1 MPITSTPP
9 AGGAH
14 GHGPAKPRTQD
25 DDTALDAFTAL
36 LLSAANLQDEA
47 AANDA
52 SIDAH
57 ATTAKPAG
65 DPAAEEAANVQPL
78 DAAALLGLPLAQ
90 LGNVAAG
97 TPPPATSRATDGVR
111 RTSVD
116 AGASSRLAAFA
127 TAKGGAT
134 PQVAAT
140 AALVARPEAG
150 SDAPAR
156 LPIAAAA
163 LDPDSGSDAARP
175 TGRWTLP
182 EGASTTATQDG
193 AAMVHEAST
202 PSISELAALAA
213 MDAREHAAPA
223 ASHADS
229 AKLAES
235 LAAPLS
241 ALHGVAAPA
250 GPAIH
255 VETISAP
262 AFAPGWQDE
271 AVAKLA
277 HIVLGRQDRAELK
290 LNPAE
295 LGPVSIRLDVQ
306 ADQASVNI
314 VASSPETRSAL
325 EQSLPQLRD
334 LLASQGITLAQASVH
349 DGGSQR
355 DPSRAFAAPASR
367 DARDPAPGSTGTAV
381 AVPVRRV
388 DRLVDLF
395 A

>member
-1 MPITSTPP
+1 M
-9 AGGAH
+9 
-14 GHGPAKPRTQD
+14 RD

-36 LLSAANLQDEA
+36 LLSAATLQDEA

-57 ATTAKPAG
+57 ATPGKPAG
-65 DPAAEEAANVQPL
+65 DAAAEDAADVQPL

-97 TPPPATSRATDGVR
+97 TVPPGAARATDTVR
-111 RTSVD
+111 RMSAD
-116 AGASSRLAAFA
+116 AGASSRLAALGS
-127 TAKGGAT
+127 AKGGAAA
-134 PQVAAT
+134 QVAAM
-140 AALVARPEAG
+140 AAPVPSPEAG
-150 SDAPAR
+150 SDAPTR
-156 LPIAAAA
+156 LPIDAATLGA
-163 LDPDSGSDAARP
+163 DSGSDAARP

-182 EGASTTATQDG
+182 AGASNTAARDG
-193 AAMVHEAST
+193 AAMVHEASA

-223 ASHADS
+223 ASHADGG
-229 AKLAES
+229 KLGES

-241 ALHGVAAPA
+241 ALHGAAAPVA
-250 GPAIH
+250 PAIH
-255 VETISAP
+255 VETINAP

-355 DPSRAFAAPASR
+355 DPSHAFAAPASR
-367 DARDPAPGSTGTAV
+367 DVREPVPGTTSTVA
-381 AVPVRRV
+381 AVPLRRV
-388 DRLVDLF
+388 HHLVDLF

>member
-1 MPITSTPP
+1 MPISSTPP
-9 AGGAH
+9 AGGTH
-14 GHGPAKPRTQD
+14 GHGPAKPPTQD
-25 DDTALDAFTAL
+25 DDAALDAFTAL

-47 AANDA
+47 AANDPT
-52 SIDAH
+52 IDAH
-57 ATTAKPAG
+57 ATPGKPAS
-65 DPAAEEAANVQPL
+65 DAAAEDAANVQAL
-78 DAAALLGLPLAQ
+78 DAAALLGLPFAQ
-90 LGNVAAG
+90 LGNLAAG
-97 TPPPATSRATDGVR
+97 TIPPGAGRPTDGVR
-111 RTSVD
+111 RTSGD
-116 AGASSRLAAFA
+116 AGVPSRLAALA
-127 TAKGGAT
+127 AAKGAAAPQVGAT
-134 PQVAAT
+134 T
-140 AALVARPEAG
+140 ALVPGPEAT
-150 SDAPAR
+150 SEASAR
-156 LPIAAAA
+156 LRTAAA
-163 LDPDSGSDAARP
+163 LGADSGSDAARP

-182 EGASTTATQDG
+182 AGAGATATHAD
-193 AAMVHEAST
+193 AAMVHEGSV

-213 MDAREHAAPA
+213 IDAREHATPT
-223 ASHADS
+223 ASHADAS
-229 AKLAES
+229 KLAES

-241 ALHGVAAPA
+241 ALHGAAAPA
-250 GPAIH
+250 EPAIH
-255 VETISAP
+255 VETIGAP

-355 DPSRAFAAPASR
+355 DPSHAFAEPASR
-367 DARDPAPGSTGTAV
+367 EARDPVAGSTGTVV
-381 AVPVRRV
+381 AVPLRRV